1 MLQIGSLVDN
11 KYKILSEVGHGG
23 MSVVYLAINER
34 ANKTWAVK
42 EVRKDGVC
50 DFEAVKQGLIVETD
64 MLKRLNHPHLPSII
78 DVIDTEDSFLI
89 VMDYIE
95 GKSLQSV
102 LKKAG
107 AQPQDLVIKWSI
119 QLCDVLGYLHSRTP
133 SIIYRDM
140 KPANVMLKPTG
151 DITLIDFGT
160 AREFKNRSM
169 VEDTTCLGTRGYA
182 APEQFGGRGQTDPR
196 TDIYCLGATMYH
208 LITGHSPAEPPYEIK
223 PLSYW
228 DASYFGTGLEQII
241 NKCCQQDPEARYQ
254 SCAELMYDL
263 EHVGDMDLVTQ
274 QKRKRKWS
282 AFVASILVGVVGL
295 GGMLGTTLLKNNA
308 VANSYDYSVEQAE
321 MYVGSD
327 FDTVYRYTSD
337 AVKVDPE
344 REEAYDVLLTA
355 VEDDGILE
363 DAEFRKLKECFE
375 GYAEGSTVPCV
386 DQLLEENP
394 EAYCDVNYRIGKLLA
409 LMGSGGDDSLER
421 AAVYFKKALDKGGLR
436 NTANNDLKEKELLA
450 STFEKI
456 GSSIKRLK
464 ANGSEEKYYVDS
476 KNEYSHAQLW
486 QDLLELQNKF
496 PIDAMDAESY
506 GIALYGRIAYLIN
519 SFADDFRADEVTYEQ
534 MQDLLAVLQSSLE
547 EVKGREGVYKRYGK
561 LIDQS
566 MSNVSSVQS
575 TLTVKMENEKGNK
588 KDNTVITIPTEE
600 QGGDEE

>member
-64 MLKRLNHPHLPSII
+64 MLKKLNHPHLPSII

-133 SIIYRDM
+133 AIIYRDM

-228 DASYFGTGLEQII
+228 DASYYGTGLEQII

-308 VANSYDYSVEQAE
+308 IANSYDYSVEQAQL
-321 MYVGSD
+321 YVGGD
-327 FDTVYRYTSD
+327 FDMVYKHASD

-344 REEAYDVLLTA
+344 RYEAYDVLLTA

-363 DAEFRKLKECFE
+363 DAEFTKIKQCFE
-375 GYAEGSTVPCV
+375 GYESGSTVSHV
-386 DQLLEENP
+386 DQLMEENQ
-394 EAYCDVNYRIGKLLA
+394 EGYGDVNYRIGKLLA
-409 LMGSGGDDSLER
+409 LMGNGGDESLEK
-421 AAVYFKKALDKGGLR
+421 AAVYFKKALDKGALR
-436 NTANNDLKEKELLA
+436 NTANSELKEKELLA
-450 STFEKI
+450 TTFEKI
-456 GSSIKRLK
+456 GSSVKRLK

-476 KNEYSHAQLW
+476 GDEYTHAKLW
-486 QDLLELQNKF
+486 NDLVELQKEF
-496 PIDAMDAESY
+496 PIDAMDAKSY

-519 SFADDFRADEVTYEQ
+519 SFADDFRADDVTYGQ
-534 MQDLLAVLQSSLE
+534 MQELLTVLQDALVDVKNE
-547 EVKGREGVYKRYGK
+547 EGIYKRYGK

-566 MSNVSSVQS
+566 LSNVSATQS
-575 TLTVKMENEKGNK
+575 ALTVKMENGGNSI
-588 KDNTVITIPTEE
+588 KDNNVIIAPTEE